1 MLRRLL
7 WGGQYNVKL
16 CGRWKWKTWRII
28 MYETMVLDSR
38 TIIVKSDND
47 KEMSEVIDFITKKD
61 KETNLE
67 LFFKFAAANRK
78 AAKNYKFNREECY
91 AE

>member
-1 MLRRLL
+1 
-7 WGGQYNVKL
+7 
-16 CGRWKWKTWRII
+16 
-28 MYETMVLDSR
+28 MYETMALDSR

-47 KEMSEVIDFITKKD
+47 KEMSEIIDFITKKD

-67 LFFKFAAANRK
+67 LFFKFAATNRK
-78 AAKNYKFNREECY
+78 VVKNYKFNREECY